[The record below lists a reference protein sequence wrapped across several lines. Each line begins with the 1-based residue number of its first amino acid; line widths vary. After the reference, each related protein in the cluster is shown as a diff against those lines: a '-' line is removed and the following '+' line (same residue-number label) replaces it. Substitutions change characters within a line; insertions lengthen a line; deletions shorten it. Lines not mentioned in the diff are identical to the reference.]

1 MHLDEILEHLRPGG
15 PFQILTW
22 FILTTFSCLVSPTS
36 AVCFQIT
43 TLLKQKFIK

>member
-22 FILTTFSCLVSPTS
+22 LILTAFSSFISPPS
-36 AVCFQIT
+36 AVYFEW
-43 TLLKQKFIK
+43 L